1 MAIDIEK
8 LKSYQTGSR
17 TIISSTTTVIPGAS
31 ISNVAS
37 GSLQKTIQSVSKLS
51 SKSNEISS
59 FLNNASIASGNGPFN
74 LSKFAREFITK
85 QNNADKTQGNTTKVT
100 DSKPITRKSKQL
112 IKKVVDTIVA
122 NYLRSDRLLIT
133 LEKQINKVLK
143 QSNVSYLTIENGQI
157 KAQPIQNKEIDQVIN
172 NFQKTINTYVEAVDK
187 YARRIYNTDPIR
199 TTNDLSNNLSLN
211 HMVDFIKT
219 IVSIALLILNLKIKI
234 RKARDKAAAANALL
248 TTPPQPIVAASFI
261 QASLVNTAD
270 EQKKLDDLAAAQ
282 ELILG
287 IKNKIDFYGGKY
299 QKSKNKLLNLKA
311 TIDNFQ
317 SQLFNSALSG
327 VNNQLTGSISQLST
341 QVDTR
346 VNQLTGSL

>member
-17 TIISSTTTVIPGAS
+17 TIIASTTTVIPGAS
-31 ISNVAS
+31 ISNTSS

-59 FLNNASIASGNGPFN
+59 FLNEASISSGNGPFN

-85 QNNADKTQGNTTKVT
+85 QNNEEKTQGNTTKVT
-100 DSKPITRKSKQL
+100 DSKPITRKSNQIL
-112 IKKVVDTIVA
+112 KKVVDNIVA

-143 QSNVSYLTIENGQI
+143 QSNVTYVTIENGQI
-157 KAQPIQNKEIDQVIN
+157 KAQPIQSKEIDQVIN
-172 NFQKTINTYVEAVDK
+172 NFQKVINTYVEAVDK
-187 YARRIYNTDPIR
+187 YARRIYNTDPIK
-199 TTNDLSNNLSLN
+199 TTNDLRNNLSLN
-211 HMVDFIKT
+211 HVINFIKT
-219 IVSIALLILNLKIKI
+219 IISIALLILNLKIKI
-234 RKARDKAAAANALL
+234 RKAQDRAAAANALL

-270 EQKKLDDLAAAQ
+270 EQKKLDDLAATQ
-282 ELILG
+282 ELILN
-287 IKNKIDFYGGKY
+287 IKNKIDFYGKKY

-311 TIDNFQ
+311 TVDNFQ
-317 SQLFNSALSG
+317 SQLFNKALSG
-327 VNNQLTGSISQLST
+327 VNNQLSGSINQLST
-341 QVDTR
+341 QFDTR
-346 VNQLTGSL
+346 INQLTGSL

>member
-59 FLNNASIASGNGPFN
+59 FLNEASVASGNGPFN

-85 QNNADKTQGNTTKVT
+85 QNSAEKTQGNTTKVT
-100 DSKPITRKSKQL
+100 DSKPITRKSKQ
-112 IKKVVDTIVA
+112 ITKKVVDTIVA

-143 QSNVSYLTIENGQI
+143 QSNVTYVTIENGQI
-157 KAQPIQNKEIDQVIN
+157 TTQPIQNKEIEQVIN
-172 NFQKTINTYVEAVDK
+172 NFQKTIDTYVEAVDK
-187 YARRIYNTDPIR
+187 YARRIYNTDPIK
-199 TTNDLSNNLSLN
+199 TTNDLRNNLSLN
-211 HMVDFIKT
+211 HMVNFIKT
-219 IVSIALLILNLKIKI
+219 IISIALLILNLKIKI
-234 RKARDKAAAANALL
+234 RKARDKAAAANALI

-270 EQKKLDDLAAAQ
+270 EQKKLDDLAATQ

-287 IKNKIDFYGGKY
+287 IKNKIDFYGKKY
-299 QKSKNKLLNLKA
+299 QDSKNKLQNLKV
-311 TIDNFQ
+311 TVDNFQ
-317 SQLFNSALSG
+317 SQLYNKSLSG
-327 VNNQLTGSISQLST
+327 VNNTLTGSITQIST
-341 QVDTR
+341 QFDTR
-346 VNQLTGSL
+346 MNQLTGSL